1 MIELAFGGGSFV
13 SQNKVLPGVYVNV
26 AAGSKVGS
34 DIADRGV
41 AALGLEM
48 SWGAVGEPIYLTE
61 SDFRQMAL
69 SKLGYGYA
77 SDEMMGLR
85 DLFKHAAACYLYR
98 LNGGE
103 KASNDFGEARYS
115 GVRGNDLSVAVSV
128 ADGIYTVVTLL
139 DGSEV
144 DSQQVTSAA
153 ALSDNDYVC
162 WNKEAVLSA
171 TAGVAF
177 SGGTDGEVSAANYT
191 AMFEALEGVSFN
203 VLGCLATDSATKQL
217 FVQYT
222 KEQRENCGK
231 KFQTVLYQEQADYEG
246 IISLENK
253 VVNDGWSE
261 SAGVYWLVGAEA
273 GCAVNSSLTNAQY
286 DGEFTIQPT
295 VGQSNLQAAL
305 ADGKLVLHKLN
316 EQIRVLEDVNTLVST
331 GKSGEDM
338 RLNQTVRVLDQIV
351 SDLTALF
358 YDKYLGQILNDN
370 AGRVSLWNDIVSYYR
385 KLENLRAIEGFDAA
399 DITVEQGDNKKAV
412 SVGSYLTVVS
422 AMSQL
427 YLTVTFE

>member
-1 MIELAFGGGSFV
+1 MAYGGGSFV

-26 AAGSKVGS
+26 AVGSKVGS
-34 DIADRGV
+34 AIADRGV
-41 AALGLEM
+41 AALGLEL
-48 SWGAVGEPIYLTE
+48 SWGAVGEPMYLTE
-61 SDFRQMAL
+61 SDFRQGAL

-77 SDEMMGLR
+77 SEEMKGLR
-85 DLFKHAAACYLYR
+85 DLFKRAAACYIYR
-98 LNGGE
+98 LNGGD
-103 KASNDFGEARYS
+103 KAQNTFGEARYP
-115 GVRGNDLSVAVSV
+115 GVRGNALSVAISV
-128 ADGIYTVVTLL
+128 ADGVYTVVTLL
-139 DGSEV
+139 DGNEV
-144 DSQQVTSAA
+144 DSQQVASAA
-153 ALSDNDYVC
+153 ALVDNDYIC
-162 WNKEAVLSA
+162 WKKNAALSA
-171 TAGVAF
+171 TAGTKL
-177 SGGTDGEVSAANYT
+177 SGGTDGEVEASDYT
-191 AMFEALEGVSFN
+191 GMFEALEGVSFN

-231 KFQTVLYQEQADYEG
+231 KFQTVMYQEAADYEG

-253 VVNDGWSE
+253 VVDGDWPE
-261 SAGVYWLVGAEA
+261 SAAVYWLVGAEA
-273 GCAVNSSLTNAQY
+273 GCAVNGSLTNAQY
-286 DGEFTIQPT
+286 DGEFAIQPL

-305 ADGKLVLHKLN
+305 SAGKLVLHKLN

-351 SDLTALF
+351 SDLSALF
-358 YDKYLGQILNDN
+358 YDKYLGQVLNDN

-385 KLENLRAIEGFDAA
+385 KLESLRAIEGFDAA
-399 DITVEQGDNKKAV
+399 DITVEQGETKKAV
-412 SVGSYLTVVS
+412 RVSSYLTVVS

>member
-1 MIELAFGGGSFV
+1 M

-26 AAGSKVGS
+26 AAGSKVS
-34 DIADRGV
+34 SEIADRGV
-41 AALGLEM
+41 AALGLEL
-48 SWGAVGEPIYLTE
+48 SWGADGELIYLTE
-61 SDFRQMAL
+61 SDFRQAAM
-69 SKLGYGYA
+69 SKLGYGYTGE
-77 SDEMMGLR
+77 EMRGLR
-85 DLFKHAAACYLYR
+85 DLFKRAAACYIYR

-103 KASNDFGEARYS
+103 KASNALGEAKYS
-115 GVRGNDLSVAVSV
+115 GERGNDLSVSVSL
-128 ADGIYTVVTLL
+128 ADGVYTVVTLL
-139 DGSEV
+139 DGSV
-144 DSQQVTSAA
+144 MDSQKVASAA
-153 ALSDNDYVC
+153 ELSDNDYVC

-171 TAGVAF
+171 TAAAQF
-177 SGGTDGEVSAANYT
+177 SGGTDGEVSSADYT

-231 KFQTVLYQEQADYEG
+231 KFQTVLYQEAADYEG

-253 VVNDGWSE
+253 VVDEGVPE

-286 DGEFTIQPT
+286 DGEFTIQPIM
-295 VGQSNLQAAL
+295 GQSKLQAAL
-305 ADGKLVLHKLN
+305 SEGKLVLHKLN
-316 EQIRVLEDVNTLVST
+316 DQIRVLEDVNTLVSSGKT
-331 GKSGEDM
+331 GDDM

-351 SDLTALF
+351 CDLTVLF
-358 YDKYLGQILNDN
+358 YDKYLGQVLNDN

-399 DITVEQGDNKKAV
+399 DISVEQGDSKKAV
-412 SVGSYLTVVS
+412 CISSYLTVVS

>member
-1 MIELAFGGGSFV
+1 MAYGGGSFV

-26 AAGSKVGS
+26 AVGSKVGS
-34 DIADRGV
+34 AIADRGV
-41 AALGLEM
+41 AALGLEL
-48 SWGAVGEPIYLTE
+48 SWGAVGEPMYLTE
-61 SDFRQMAL
+61 SDFRQGAL

-77 SDEMMGLR
+77 SEEMKGLR
-85 DLFKHAAACYLYR
+85 DLFKRAAACYIYR
-98 LNGGE
+98 LNGGD
-103 KASNDFGEARYS
+103 KAQNTFGEARYP
-115 GVRGNDLSVAVSV
+115 GVRGNALSVAISV
-128 ADGIYTVVTLL
+128 ADGVYTVVTLL
-139 DGSEV
+139 DGNEV
-144 DSQQVTSAA
+144 DSQQVASAA
-153 ALSDNDYVC
+153 ALVDNDYIC
-162 WNKEAVLSA
+162 WKKNAALSA
-171 TAGVAF
+171 TAGTKL
-177 SGGTDGEVSAANYT
+177 SGGTDGEVEASDYT
-191 AMFEALEGVSFN
+191 GMFEALEGVSFN

-231 KFQTVLYQEQADYEG
+231 KFQTVMYQEAADYEG

-253 VVNDGWSE
+253 VVDGEWPE
-261 SAGVYWLVGAEA
+261 SAAVYWLVGAEA
-273 GCAVNSSLTNAQY
+273 GCAVNGSLTNAQY
-286 DGEFTIQPT
+286 DGEFAIQPL

-305 ADGKLVLHKLN
+305 SAGKLVLHKLN

-351 SDLTALF
+351 SDLSALF
-358 YDKYLGQILNDN
+358 YDKYLGQVLNDN

-385 KLENLRAIEGFDAA
+385 KLESLRAIEGFDAA
-399 DITVEQGDNKKAV
+399 DITVEQGETKKAV
-412 SVGSYLTVVS
+412 RVSSYLTVVS